1 MSFRGLSSISFVFL
15 GFLLCFFFSLY
26 GQQKANDFT
35 KRMGVIDGRLSVVS
49 GKVFSQNR
57 LSKAFS
63 RRIKIEEWPS
73 KYSPFGGR
81 RFTTN
86 DSKGLIK
93 KRLDF
98 PKISSQP
105 ANVSGLLPLIDERIK
120 EGISV
125 NKSPPASLVEFRDEY
140 YASLNQ
146 RMDEWMEKVNNMS
159 LRDVNRYQ
167 FRKGRPA
174 EPGFPVQRAGSASQA
189 GARLPSAGSRTMPSP
204 PSKYWLGPRESPD
217 SYSLPSK
224 NAETKNDDR
233 PTQPERKIS
242 YPAPRLG
249 PKKIR
254 VQINSLP

>member
-1 MSFRGLSSISFVFL
+1 MPFRELSSISFVFM
-15 GFLLCFFFSLY
+15 GFLLSFSFSLY

-35 KRMGVIDGRLSVVS
+35 KRMGVIDGRLSVIS

-98 PKISSQP
+98 PKMTSQP
-105 ANVSGLLPLIDERIK
+105 AKVSGLLPLIDERI
-120 EGISV
+120 GDGTNV

-159 LRDVNRYQ
+159 LRDVNRFQ
-167 FRKGRPA
+167 FRRGRPA

-189 GARLPSAGSRTMPSP
+189 GAQLPYAGSGAMPSP
-204 PSKYWLGPRESPD
+204 PSKYWLGPRKSPD
-217 SYSLPSK
+217 SSSPLIK
-224 NAETKNDDR
+224 KVETKNDDQ
-233 PTQPERKIS
+233 PTQPERKFF
-242 YPAPRLG
+242 YPTPRLG

-254 VQINSLP
+254 VQVNSLP